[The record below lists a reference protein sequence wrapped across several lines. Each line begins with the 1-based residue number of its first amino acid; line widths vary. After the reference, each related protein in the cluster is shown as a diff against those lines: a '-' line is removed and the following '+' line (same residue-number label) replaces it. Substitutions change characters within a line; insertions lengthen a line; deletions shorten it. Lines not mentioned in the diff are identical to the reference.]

1 MAIRLDDKKQIVS
14 EVNQAAASALSAVL
28 ADYRGVTVDEL
39 TALRKTARESQVYLR
54 VVGNTLLKRAIEDT
68 DFECIKEV
76 LEGPTLLA
84 LSKEDPGAAARVLK
98 DFAKENEN
106 FEIKALSIGG
116 ELLEANQIDVLAK
129 LPTLDQAR
137 SLLMSVM
144 LAPVTKLARTANEI
158 PSKVTR
164 VVAAVRDQRTEAA

>member
-54 VVGNTLLKRAIEDT
+54 VVRNTLLKRAIEDT

-84 LSKEDPGAAARVLK
+84 LSEEDPGAAARVLK
-98 DFAKENEN
+98 DFAKEYEN
-106 FEIKALSIGG
+106 FELKALSIGG
-116 ELLEANQIDVLAK
+116 VLEEANQIDVLAK

-164 VVAAVRDQRTEAA
+164 VVAAVRDQRKEAA

>member
-54 VVGNTLLKRAIEDT
+54 VVRNTLLKRAIEDT

-84 LSKEDPGAAARVLK
+84 LSEEDPGAAARVLK
-98 DFAKENEN
+98 DFAEENEN

-164 VVAAVRDQRTEAA
+164 VVAAVRDQRKKAA

>member
-54 VVGNTLLKRAIEDT
+54 VVRNTLLKRAIEDT

-84 LSKEDPGAAARVLK
+84 LSEEDPGAAARVLK

-164 VVAAVRDQRTEAA
+164 VVAAVRDQKKEAA

>member
-54 VVGNTLLKRAIEDT
+54 VVRNTLLKRAIEDT

-84 LSKEDPGAAARVLK
+84 LSEEDPGAAARVLK

-116 ELLEANQIDVLAK
+116 ELLEATQIDVLAK

-164 VVAAVRDQRTEAA
+164 VVAAVRDQRKEAA